1 MHFEDLTVAKGQ
13 MVDGHLFGPITYF
26 DETGDLISVV
36 DSTTGEISQ
45 FIECFILNYFV
56 FL

>member
-45 FIECFILNYFV
+45 FIIWFTLNYLV